1 MAPTKSEEK
10 RGGKTVGIAIRKV
23 SEDWKVM
30 TITDEGTD
38 RGGIARGW
46 TTIAVRSSFSTAG
59 ST

>member
-38 RGGIARGW
+38 RGE
-46 TTIAVRSSFSTAG
+46 
-59 ST
+59 